1 MKILFKFRSRQ
12 LEKGQMILAFIVLVP
27 VFVICLFIV
36 TDMGRMLALKN
47 QVRIAADSASLA
59 AAGALDI
66 KEATLNRNFV
76 INKNWARERA
86 EDAIATIKWKQGDD
100 DTWMH
105 YRLAAIDVDRDK
117 VTVVVEGWGN
127 TIFGGYLGINTF
139 TARAVSNAR
148 VAVGVDTEW

>member
-1 MKILFKFRSRQ
+1 
-12 LEKGQMILAFIVLVP
+12 MILAFIVLVP

-76 INKNWARERA
+76 INTNWARERA

-100 DTWMH
+100 DTWMQ
-105 YRLAAIDVDRDK
+105 YRLAAIDVDRDE
-117 VTVVVEGWGN
+117 VTVVVEGWGS
-127 TIFGGYLGINTF
+127 TFFGGYLGINTF
-139 TARAVSNAR
+139 TARAVSHAR

>member
-1 MKILFKFRSRQ
+1 MKRFFSLRSRQ
-12 LEKGQMILAFIVLVP
+12 SEKGQMILAFIVLVP

-36 TDMGRMLALKN
+36 TDMGRMLVLKN

-76 INKNWARERA
+76 LNENWARERA

-105 YRLAAIDVDRDK
+105 YRLAAIDVDRDE
-117 VTVVVEGWGN
+117 VTVVIEGWGN

-139 TARAVSNAR
+139 TVRAVSHAR

>member
-1 MKILFKFRSRQ
+1 MKKFFNLRSRQ
-12 LEKGQMILAFIVLVP
+12 SEKGQMILAFIVLVP

-76 INKNWARERA
+76 VNANWARERA

-100 DTWMH
+100 DTWMN
-105 YRLAAIDVDRDK
+105 YRLAAIDVDRDE

-139 TARAVSNAR
+139 TARAVSHAR

>member
-1 MKILFKFRSRQ
+1 MKKFFNLHSRQ
-12 LEKGQMILAFIVLVP
+12 SEKGQMILAFIVLVP

-76 INKNWARERA
+76 VNANWARERA

-100 DTWMH
+100 DTWMN
-105 YRLAAIDVDRDK
+105 YRLAAIDVDRDE

-139 TARAVSNAR
+139 TARAVSHAR